1 MFSLRSPAVA
11 SAAAMAAGALLG
23 ILAPLLSATPG
34 PPAHVASLV
43 LSAGWAWA
51 ALAFAVGLTQT
62 SRVASALLACAALVV
77 AVIAYYV
84 TKAACGDFQ
93 TLDPRNPVLGAVHTD
108 WSAVVSKSLVWS
120 VIAVVLGSLLGLA
133 GNLAREGGLLG
144 LLLRLVVPVIAVV
157 DTSQRL
163 RFDAPLQGH
172 VAAATWTV
180 VRCAAVVTALVL
192 IGRTLLARRAQSR
205 TT

>member
-1 MFSLRSPAVA
+1 VFSLRSHAVA
-11 SAAAMAAGALLG
+11 AAAVMAAGALLG

-34 PPAHVASLV
+34 LPTHVASLV

-62 SRVASALLACAALVV
+62 SRVASAVLACASLVV
-77 AVIAYYV
+77 AVIAYYA
-84 TKAACGDFQ
+84 TKTACGDFR
-93 TLDPRNPVLGAVHTD
+93 TLDPHNPVLGVVHTD
-108 WSAVVSKSLVWS
+108 WWAVLSKSLVWCL
-120 VIAVVLGSLLGLA
+120 IAVVFGSLLGLA
-133 GNLAREGGLLG
+133 GNLARGGGLRG
-144 LLLRLVVPVIAVV
+144 LLPRLVVPVIAVV

-172 VAAATWTV
+172 VAAATWAV
-180 VRCAAVVTALVL
+180 VRCAAVVAALVL
-192 IGRTLLARRAQSR
+192 IGHTLLARRGRSR

>member
-1 MFSLRSPAVA
+1 MAPAAV
-11 SAAAMAAGALLG
+11 MAAGALLG
-23 ILAPLLSATPG
+23 IVAPLLSAAPG
-34 PPAHVASLV
+34 LPAHVASLV

-62 SRVASALLACAALVV
+62 SRVASAVLACASLVV

-84 TKAACGDFQ
+84 TKAASGDFR

-108 WSAVVSKSLVWS
+108 WGTVVSKSLVWC

-133 GNLAREGGLLG
+133 GNLAQGGGLPG

-163 RFDAPLQGH
+163 RFDAPLQGG
-172 VAAATWTV
+172 VSATTWAV

-192 IGRTLLARRAQSR
+192 IGHAIFARRGRS
-205 TT
+205 